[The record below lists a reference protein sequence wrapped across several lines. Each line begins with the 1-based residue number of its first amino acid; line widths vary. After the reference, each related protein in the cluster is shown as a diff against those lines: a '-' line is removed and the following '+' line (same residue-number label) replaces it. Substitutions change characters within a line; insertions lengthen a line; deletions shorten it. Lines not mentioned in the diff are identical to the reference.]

1 MAYDS
6 ADLRSYLEHHFTY
19 IAGFERNVARYRNR
33 TAMIDPSTGRAWS
46 YAQLSEE
53 VDQLASAFV
62 AAGVDRGDRVVY
74 QLYNTPEF
82 VIVYLATQRIG
93 AIGVPINFRLSP
105 GETAFILQDSDPRV
119 YIYAQKAASI
129 AEAALSSWKGCPAAV
144 VAVTRRTGATTAAEA
159 SGAEPG
165 TPASGDE
172 PLKTTTYD
180 EFLATGAG
188 APVDSLPE
196 DFSTY
201 EESTRL
207 YTSGTTGMPKGV
219 ALPSIV
225 EVMSAHDV
233 MMHFPLGPQDRT
245 LNMTPWFH
253 RGGLYSGGPNPVF
266 YAGGSVV
273 AMPEFDPGTA
283 LDWVDEYE
291 ITFLIGAPATLEAL
305 ANAQA
310 ADPRQLTTLKGIVT
324 MGAPL
329 DKDAALRYQQLL
341 TPRIFNGYGTTETF
355 WNTFLRPEDL
365 PDHAGSAGR
374 ASTDDDVRVVRL
386 FDDRRADPDEMV
398 VQDGT
403 ESGEVIM
410 RSPKSGFQYVNLP
423 EVQEEKFHDGWLY
436 PGDIATWDEDGFV
449 TILGRKDD
457 MIISGGENIHPV
469 QVEESIARHP
479 GVADS
484 AVVGISDPVW
494 GQKVIAY
501 VVRAQTP
508 EMQGTPVTA
517 QELDRHLLADDF
529 LADFKRPRGYRFVE
543 SLPMTATGKKIHY
556 ELAQQAE
563 EDSAAGEIE
572 LLGFRGE

>member
-6 ADLRSYLEHHFTY
+6 ADLRSYFEHHFTY

-33 TAMIDPSTGRAWS
+33 TAMIDPGTGRTWS

-53 VDQLASAFV
+53 VDELASAFV
-62 AAGVDRGDRVVY
+62 TAGVGRGDRVVY

-119 YIYAQKAASI
+119 YLYAQKAASI
-129 AEAALSSWKGCPAAV
+129 AEAALSSWGGRPAAV
-144 VAVTRRTGATTAAEA
+144 VAVPRRTEATAGAEA
-159 SGAEPG
+159 SAAEPG
-165 TPASGDE
+165 APASGDE
-172 PLKTTTYD
+172 PVESTTYG
-180 EFLATGAG
+180 EFLATGVG
-188 APVDSLPE
+188 APVDPLPE

-233 MMHFPLGPQDRT
+233 MMHFPLGPHDRT

-310 ADPRQLTTLKGIVT
+310 AEPRQLTTLKGIVT

-374 ASTDDDVRVVRL
+374 ASTDDDVRVVKL
-386 FDDRRADPDEMV
+386 FDDRRADPDETV
-398 VQDGT
+398 AQDGT

-501 VVRAQTP
+501 VVRAETRGTP
-508 EMQGTPVTA
+508 SAPVTA

-529 LADFKRPRGYRFVE
+529 LADFKTPRAV
-543 SLPMTATGKKIHY
+543 TA
-556 ELAQQAE
+556 
-563 EDSAAGEIE
+563 SSS
-572 LLGFRGE
+572 RCR